1 MELITEIYHSTIGIE
16 NSKENVRYE
25 IRKAARAVLIN
36 ESNEIAVLHVAKD
49 HYYKLPGGGVEGNES
64 IYETLSRE
72 VYEEVGSDLEVLD
85 EIGMILEYRD
95 SFEQL
100 QISYNYLCKTKGELI
115 ETQFTQNEIDN
126 GFTLEWMSFDEA
138 VKAIECYN
146 GNKYVAKFI
155 SLRDLYILKETERL
169 LK

>member
-1 MELITEIYHSTIGIE
+1 MELITEIYHGTIGIE
-16 NSKENVRYE
+16 NSKENIKYE

-36 ESNEIAVLHVAKD
+36 ENNKIAVLHVAKD
-49 HYYKLPGGGVEGNES
+49 NYYKLPGGGVEGNES

-72 VYEEVGSDLEVLD
+72 VYEEVGSDIEVID
-85 EIGMILEYRD
+85 EIGIIFEYRD

-115 ETQFTQNEIDN
+115 ETEFTQSEIDHK
-126 GFTLEWMSFDEA
+126 FTLKWMSFDEA
-138 VKAIECYN
+138 VKEIESYN

-155 SLRDLYILKETERL
+155 SLRDLYILKETEKF